1 VSGAYYHD
9 NAIADH
15 LTTTMGDVE
24 SATVK
29 LSELL
34 RHPEDLDKI
43 SALKAEFSRKK
54 AAVDG
59 QLRHGLKEQLELTQS
74 GMNSI
79 TEGQRTVN
87 LIKEE
92 MMKIDKLCAEAQ
104 NMIQDF
110 PHINLVAQTHR
121 NFEAVE
127 KMRNDIQ
134 TFEERLEQ
142 LEMLLAEDDQ
152 DPANQERLLQIH
164 YGLTQ
169 LRDIRDDA
177 MAQIKSTE
185 DGSTELIDNL
195 TLENGVTVQD
205 LFTRLDDV
213 IEWFD
218 KHIGEACINL
228 IELVQTENHG
238 IVVRLAI
245 IIEEEEKTDK
255 RVKALQDA
263 QREYKDL
270 ASRFRSI
277 NSGPKELRGYKDK
290 FIKSIEYVCAAGME
304 DTREKFTEDPEKIE
318 KKFRWY
324 FTHLKT
330 VQVGMV
336 ALMPKKWKI
345 LQTYARIYHKAM
357 HDFLI
362 SFADDESLPPQY
374 VLAVINWVDQY
385 YIRMAALGFPED
397 DLQPHVI
404 DNRSQELIRTY
415 RSVIVKAVDQYMERI
430 NAQDRKSFVNQDRE
444 AYEINADGI
453 FQTRSLGDVWSL
465 FSQNLA
471 VAASSARNDVAE
483 GVVDSMLRTLISRQR
498 IWTQLIDEE
507 RDKYTG
513 VNPSL
518 DGDTVAVFQEW
529 LIALAND
536 QIICIDDEEGLN
548 GRSSFVTTF
557 EKDAV
562 PLVSQQFA
570 SDRLPAQIE
579 DLKLGYIDISTKCIQ
594 IFCQLIFLTDF
605 KPILS
610 KFFTPDWYNRT
621 DMASIIATFRDYL
634 NDYEQQVH
642 GSLRD
647 LLIDSLADEL
657 LIQYLSAVRNK
668 GVKFRRTDQFAAK
681 FKDDLLTAFEFFNE
695 YGQQGQEIKQRWRAI
710 EYFLKL
716 LDSDK
721 TQVQFAYEEFK
732 LNYKEVH
739 ISWVEAVLRTRDDF
753 ERSMLNAVKAKA
765 AETVAE
771 DAPDDPIMGRVK

>member
-1 VSGAYYHD
+1 MA
-9 NAIADH
+9 
-15 LTTTMGDVE
+15 DVE
-24 SATVK
+24 SGQK
-29 LSELL
+29 LAELL

-43 SALKAEFSRKK
+43 AALKAEFTRKK

-59 QLRHGLKEQLELTQS
+59 QLRHGLKEQLELTQA

-127 KMRNDIQ
+127 KMRSDIQ
-134 TFEERLEQ
+134 TFEARLEQ
-142 LEMLLAEDDQ
+142 LEVLLAEDDE

-177 MAQIKSTE
+177 MAQIRGTE
-185 DGSTELIDNL
+185 DASTELIDNL
-195 TLENGVTVQD
+195 TLDNGGTVQD

-213 IEWFD
+213 IDWFD
-218 KHIGEACINL
+218 KHIGEACINM
-228 IELVQTENHG
+228 IELVQSGNEG

-255 RVKALQDA
+255 KVKALQDA

-290 FIKSIEYVCAAGME
+290 FIQSIEYFCQAQFDEAK
-304 DTREKFTEDPEKIE
+304 EKFSEDPDKIASHL
-318 KKFRWY
+318 RWY
-324 FTHLKT
+324 LNNLNVVKL
-330 VQVGMV
+330 GMV
-336 ALMPKKWKI
+336 DLMPKKWNI
-345 LQTYARIYHKAM
+345 LQTYVNIYHKAM

-362 SFADDESLPPQY
+362 AIADDESLPPQY
-374 VLAVINWVDQY
+374 MLAVINWVDKY
-385 YIRMAALGFPED
+385 YAKMAKLGVAED

-430 NAQDRKSFVNQDRE
+430 NDQDTKKFTSQDRE

-453 FQTRSLGDVWSL
+453 FQTRSLGDVWTL
-465 FSQNLA
+465 FSQNLS
-471 VAASSARNDVAE
+471 VAASSDRNDVAE
-483 GVVDSMLRTLISRQR
+483 GVVDSMFRALISRQR
-498 IWTQLIDEE
+498 LWSSLIDQE
-507 RDKYTG
+507 RDKYSG
-513 VNPSL
+513 LNPTL

-536 QIICIDDEEGLN
+536 QIICIDDEEGSGLTS
-548 GRSSFVTTF
+548 RASFVTNF
-557 EKDAV
+557 EREV
-562 PLVSQQFA
+562 IPLVSQQFA
-570 SDRLPAQIE
+570 SDRLPAQVDE
-579 DLKLGYIDISTKCIQ
+579 LKNGYIDISTKCIQ

-610 KFFTPDWYNRT
+610 KFFTPEWYSRT

-634 NDYEQQVH
+634 NDYEAQVH
-642 GSLRD
+642 ASLRD

-668 GVKFRRTDQFAAK
+668 GVKFRRSDQFAAK
-681 FKDDLLTAFEFFNE
+681 LKDDLLAAFEFFRE
-695 YGQQGQEIKQRWRAI
+695 YGQQGQEIMQRWRAI

-716 LDSDK
+716 IESDK
-721 TQVQFAYEEFK
+721 TQVQFAYEAFK
-732 LNYKEVH
+732 GSYKEVH
-739 ISWVEAVLRTRDDF
+739 ISWVEAVLRSRDDF

-765 AETVAE
+765 AETVGD

>member
-1 VSGAYYHD
+1 
-9 NAIADH
+9 
-15 LTTTMGDVE
+15 MGDVE
-24 SATVK
+24 SATAK
-29 LSELL
+29 LAELL

-43 SALKAEFSRKK
+43 AALKAEFTRKK

-59 QLRHGLKEQLELTQS
+59 QLRHGLREQLELTQS
-74 GMNSI
+74 GMDSI

-134 TFEERLEQ
+134 TFEARLEQ
-142 LEMLLAEDDQ
+142 LETWLAQDDQ

-164 YGLTQ
+164 FGLTQ

-177 MAQIKSTE
+177 MAQVKSTE

-195 TLENGVTVQD
+195 TLEDGGTVQE
-205 LFTRLDDV
+205 LFARLDDV

-228 IELVQTENHG
+228 IELVQSGNDG
-238 IVVRLAI
+238 MVVRLAVI
-245 IIEEEEKTDK
+245 VEEEEKTDK
-255 RVKALQDA
+255 KVKALQDA

-270 ASRFRSI
+270 ASRFKSI
-277 NSGPKELRGYKDK
+277 NAGPKELRGYKDK
-290 FIKSIEYVCAAGME
+290 FIKSIEYVCLAQMDEAK
-304 DTREKFTEDPEKIE
+304 DKFADDPDKID
-318 KKFRWY
+318 KYFKWY
-324 FTHLKT
+324 FNNLNT
-330 VQVGMV
+330 VKLGMV
-336 ALMPKKWKI
+336 HLMPKKWKI
-345 LQTYARIYHKAM
+345 METYTNMYHKAM

-362 SFADDESLPPQY
+362 AIADDESLPPQY
-374 VLAVINWVDQY
+374 VLAVINWVDRY
-385 YIRMAALGFPED
+385 YAKMAKLGFAED

-404 DNRSQELIRTY
+404 DNRSQELTRTY
-415 RSVIVKAVDQYMERI
+415 RSVIVKAVDQYMDRI
-430 NAQDRKSFVNQDRE
+430 NAHDRKSFLNQDRD

-453 FQTRSLGDVWSL
+453 FQTRSLGDVWTL

-471 VAASSARNDVAE
+471 VAANSERNDVAE
-483 GVVDSMLRTLISRQR
+483 GVVDSMFRTLISRQR
-498 IWTQLIDEE
+498 IWTQLIDDE

-513 VNPSL
+513 LNPTL
-518 DGDTVAVFQEW
+518 DGETVAVFQEW

-536 QIICIDDEEGLN
+536 QIICIDDEEDVN
-548 GRSSFVTTF
+548 GRASFVTVF
-557 EKDAV
+557 EREVV
-562 PLVSQQFA
+562 PLVSQQYA
-570 SDRLPAQIE
+570 NDRLTAQVDE
-579 DLKLGYIDISTKCIQ
+579 LKNGYIDISSKCIQ
-594 IFCQLIFLTDF
+594 VFCQLIFLTDF

-610 KFFTPDWYNRT
+610 HFFVPAWYQRT

-642 GSLRD
+642 RSLRD

-681 FKDDLLTAFEFFNE
+681 MKDDLITAFDFFRE
-695 YGQQGQEIKQRWRAI
+695 YGPQGQEIMQRWRAV

-716 LDSDK
+716 LESDK
-721 TQVQFAYEEFK
+721 TQVPFAYEELK
-732 LNYKEVH
+732 YNYKEVH

-765 AETVAE
+765 AETVAD

>member
-1 VSGAYYHD
+1 M
-9 NAIADH
+9 ADV
-15 LTTTMGDVE
+15 D
-24 SATVK
+24 SATR

-34 RHPEDLDKI
+34 KHPEDLEKL
-43 SALKAEFSRKK
+43 SALKAEFTRKK

-134 TFEERLEQ
+134 TFEARLEQ
-142 LEMLLAEDDQ
+142 LETLLAEDDE
-152 DPANQERLLQIH
+152 DPINQERLLQIH

-169 LRDIRDDA
+169 LRDVRDDA

-195 TLENGVTVQD
+195 TLENGITVQD

-213 IEWFD
+213 VEWFD
-218 KHIGEACINL
+218 KHIGETCINL
-228 IELVQTENHG
+228 IDLVQSGNDG
-238 IVVRLAI
+238 LVVRLAI
-245 IIEEEEKTDK
+245 IVEEEEKTDK
-255 RVKALQDA
+255 KVKALQDA

-290 FIKSIEYVCAAGME
+290 FIKSIEYVCQAQMDEA
-304 DTREKFTEDPEKIE
+304 REKFNEDPEKID
-318 KKFRWY
+318 KYFKWY
-324 FTHLKT
+324 FNHLNVVKL
-330 VQVGMV
+330 GMV
-336 ALMPKKWKI
+336 DLMPKKWKI
-345 LQTYARIYHKAM
+345 LQTYTNIYHKAM
-357 HDFLI
+357 HDFLV
-362 SFADDESLPPQY
+362 SFADDETLPPQY
-374 VLAVINWVDQY
+374 VLAVINWVDKY
-385 YIRMAALGFPED
+385 YAKMAKLGFAED

-415 RSVIVKAVDQYMERI
+415 RSVIVKAVDQYMDRI
-430 NAQDRKSFVNQDRE
+430 NEQDRKSFLNQDRE

-453 FQTRSLGDVWSL
+453 FQTRSLGDVWTL
-465 FSQNLA
+465 FSQNLS
-471 VAASSARNDVAE
+471 VAASSDRNDVAE
-483 GVVDSMLRTLISRQR
+483 GVVDSMFRTLMSRQR
-498 IWTQLIDEE
+498 IWSQLIDEE
-507 RDKYTG
+507 KDKYTG
-513 VNPSL
+513 LNPTL
-518 DGDTVAVFQEW
+518 DGETVAVFQEW

-536 QIICIDDEEGLN
+536 QIICIDDEDDVN
-548 GRSSFVTTF
+548 GRASFVTVF
-557 EKDAV
+557 EREVV

-570 SDRLPAQIE
+570 LDRLPAQVDE
-579 DLKLGYIDISTKCIQ
+579 LKNGYIDISSKCIQ

-610 KFFTPDWYNRT
+610 KFFTPEWYSRT

-634 NDYEQQVH
+634 NDYLDQVH
-642 GSLRD
+642 RSLRD
-647 LLIDSLADEL
+647 LVIDSLADEL

-668 GVKFRRTDQFAAK
+668 SVKFRRTDQFAAK
-681 FKDDLLTAFEFFNE
+681 MKDDLITAFDFFREF
-695 YGQQGQEIKQRWRAI
+695 GPQGAEILQRWRAV

-716 LDSDK
+716 LESDK
-721 TQVQFAYEEFK
+721 TQVPFAYEEFK
-732 LNYKEVH
+732 YNYKDVH
-739 ISWVEAVLRTRDDF
+739 ISWVEAVLRARDDF
-753 ERSMLNAVKAKA
+753 ERGMLNAVKQKA
-765 AETVAE
+765 AETVGDE
-771 DAPDDPIMGRVK
+771 APDDPIMGRVR

>member
-1 VSGAYYHD
+1 
-9 NAIADH
+9 
-15 LTTTMGDVE
+15 MGDVE

-29 LSELL
+29 LAELL

-43 SALKAEFSRKK
+43 AALKAEFTRKK

-59 QLRHGLKEQLELTQS
+59 QLRHGLREQLELTQS

-142 LEMLLAEDDQ
+142 LEMWLAQDD
-152 DPANQERLLQIH
+152 DDSTNQERLLQIH

-195 TLENGVTVQD
+195 PLENGGTVQD
-205 LFTRLDDV
+205 LFARLDEV

-218 KHIGEACINL
+218 RHIGEACINL
-228 IELVQTENHG
+228 IELVQSGNDG
-238 IVVRLAI
+238 LVVRLAVI
-245 IIEEEEKTDK
+245 VEEEEKTDK
-255 RVKALQDA
+255 KVKALQDA

-270 ASRFRSI
+270 ASRFKSI

-290 FIKSIEYVCAAGME
+290 FIKSIEYVCQALME
-304 DTREKFTEDPEKIE
+304 ESKEKFGEDPEKID
-318 KKFRWY
+318 KYFKWY
-324 FTHLKT
+324 FNNLNT
-330 VQVGMV
+330 VKLGMV
-336 ALMPKKWKI
+336 DLMPKKWKI
-345 LQTYARIYHKAM
+345 METYTTIYHKAL

-362 SFADDESLPPQY
+362 GIADDESLPPQY
-374 VLAVINWVDQY
+374 VLAVINWVDKY
-385 YIRMAALGFPED
+385 YAKMTKLGFAED

-404 DNRSQELIRTY
+404 DNRSQELTRTY

-430 NAQDRKSFVNQDRE
+430 NAQDRKSFLNQDRD

-453 FQTRSLGDVWSL
+453 FQTRSLGDVWTL

-471 VAASSARNDVAE
+471 VAASSERNDVAE
-483 GVVDSMLRTLISRQR
+483 GVVDSMFRTLISRQR

-507 RDKYTG
+507 RGKYAG
-513 VNPSL
+513 LNPAL
-518 DGDTVAVFQEW
+518 DGETVAVFQEW

-536 QIICIDDEEGLN
+536 QIICIDDEEDVN
-548 GRSSFVTTF
+548 GRASFVTVF
-557 EKDAV
+557 EREVV
-562 PLVSQQFA
+562 PLVSQQYA
-570 SDRLPAQIE
+570 SDRLTAQVDE
-579 DLKLGYIDISTKCIQ
+579 LKNGYIDISSKCIQ
-594 IFCQLIFLTDF
+594 VFCQLIFLTDF

-610 KFFTPDWYNRT
+610 QFFVPTWYQRT
-621 DMASIIATFRDYL
+621 DMASIIATFKDYL
-634 NDYEQQVH
+634 NDYEGQVH
-642 GSLRD
+642 RSLRD
-647 LLIDSLADEL
+647 LLVDSLADEL

-668 GVKFRRTDQFAAK
+668 GVKFRRSDQFAAK
-681 FKDDLLTAFEFFNE
+681 MKDDLITAFDFFRD
-695 YGQQGQEIKQRWRAI
+695 YGQQGQEIMQRWRAV

-716 LDSDK
+716 LESDK

-732 LNYKEVH
+732 YNYREVH

-765 AETVAE
+765 AETVAN

>member
-1 VSGAYYHD
+1 
-9 NAIADH
+9 
-15 LTTTMGDVE
+15 MGEVE
-24 SATVK
+24 SATAK

-34 RHPEDLDKI
+34 RHPEDLEKI
-43 SALKAEFSRKK
+43 PALKAEFTRKK
-54 AAVDG
+54 AAIDG

-127 KMRNDIQ
+127 KMRTDIQ
-134 TFEERLEQ
+134 TFEGRLEQ
-142 LEMLLAEDDQ
+142 LENLLAQDDK
-152 DPANQERLLQIH
+152 DPTNQAHLLMIH

-169 LRDIRDDA
+169 LRDVRDDA

-195 TLENGVTVQD
+195 TLESGVTVQD

-213 IEWFD
+213 VDWFD
-218 KHIGEACINL
+218 NHVGEACMNL
-228 IELVQTENHG
+228 IELVATENHG

-245 IIEEEEKTDK
+245 IVEEEEKTDK
-255 RVKALQDA
+255 RIKALQDA
-263 QREYKDL
+263 QREYKDI

-277 NSGPKELRGYKDK
+277 NTGPKELRGYKDK
-290 FIKSIEYVCAAGME
+290 FIQSIEYVCKTQMDAAK
-304 DTREKFTEDPEKIE
+304 EKFGEDPAKID
-318 KKFRWY
+318 KYFKWY
-324 FTHLKT
+324 FNNLHVVK
-330 VQVGMV
+330 VGMV
-336 ALMPKKWKI
+336 SLMPRKWKI
-345 LQTYARIYHKAM
+345 MQTYTSIYHKAM

-362 SFADDESLPPQY
+362 GFADDESLPPQY
-374 VLAVINWVDQY
+374 VLAVINWVDLY
-385 YIRMAALGFPED
+385 YTKMAKLGFAED

-415 RSVIVKAVDQYMERI
+415 RSVIVKAVDQYMDRI
-430 NAQDRKSFVNQDRE
+430 NDQDRKSFLNQDRE

-453 FQTRSLGDVWSL
+453 FQTRSLGDVWTL
-465 FSQNLA
+465 FSQNLN
-471 VAASSARNDVAE
+471 VAASSERNDVAE
-483 GVVDSMLRTLISRQR
+483 GVVDSMIRTLISRQR
-498 IWTQLIDEE
+498 IWSQLIDEE
-507 RDKYTG
+507 REKYTG
-513 VNPSL
+513 LNPTL
-518 DGDTVAVFQEW
+518 DGETVSVFQEW

-536 QIICIDDEEGLN
+536 QIICIDDEDDIN
-548 GRSSFVTTF
+548 GRASFVTVF
-557 EKDAV
+557 EREVV
-562 PLVSQQFA
+562 PLVSQQYS
-570 SDRLPAQIE
+570 SDRLPAQVDE
-579 DLKLGYIDISTKCIQ
+579 LKNGYIDISSKCIQ

-605 KPILS
+605 KPILV
-610 KFFTPDWYNRT
+610 KFFTPEWYNKT

-634 NDYEQQVH
+634 NDYMDQVH
-642 GSLRD
+642 RSLRD

-681 FKDDLLTAFEFFNE
+681 MKDDLITAFDFFRE
-695 YGQQGQEIKQRWRAI
+695 YGQQGNEILQRWRAV

-716 LDSDK
+716 LESDK
-721 TQVQFAYEEFK
+721 SQVPFAYEEFK
-732 LNYKEVH
+732 YNYKDVH

>member
-1 VSGAYYHD
+1 
-9 NAIADH
+9 
-15 LTTTMGDVE
+15 MGDVE
-24 SATVK
+24 SATAK

-43 SALKAEFSRKK
+43 ASLKAEFTRKK

-134 TFEERLEQ
+134 TFEERLEM
-142 LEMLLAEDDQ
+142 LEQLLAQDDED
-152 DPANQERLLQIH
+152 PTNQERLLQIH

-169 LRDIRDDA
+169 LRDVRDDA

-195 TLENGVTVQD
+195 TLDSGVTVQD
-205 LFTRLDDV
+205 LFARLDDV

-228 IELVQTENHG
+228 IELVQTGNDG
-238 IVVRLAI
+238 MVVRLAVI
-245 IIEEEEKTDK
+245 VEEEEKTDK
-255 RVKALQDA
+255 KVKALQDA

-290 FIKSIEYVCAAGME
+290 FIKSIEYVCQAQMDEAK
-304 DTREKFTEDPEKIE
+304 EKFNDDPEKID
-318 KKFRWY
+318 KYFKWY
-324 FTHLKT
+324 FNNLNT
-330 VQVGMV
+330 VKLGMV
-336 ALMPKKWKI
+336 DLMPKKWKI
-345 LQTYARIYHKAM
+345 LQTYTNIYHNAM

-362 SFADDESLPPQY
+362 GFADDESLPPQY
-374 VLAVINWVDQY
+374 VLAVINWVDKY
-385 YIRMAALGFPED
+385 YAKMAKLGFAED

-404 DNRSQELIRTY
+404 DNRSQELTRTY

-430 NAQDRKSFVNQDRE
+430 NAQDRKSFLNQDRE

-453 FQTRSLGDVWSL
+453 FQTRSLGDTWTL
-465 FSQNLA
+465 FSQNLS
-471 VAASSARNDVAE
+471 VAANSERNDVAE
-483 GVVDSMLRTLISRQR
+483 GVVDSMFRTLISRQR

-513 VNPSL
+513 LNPSL
-518 DGDTVAVFQEW
+518 DGETVAVFQEW

-536 QIICIDDEEGLN
+536 QIICIDDEDEIN
-548 GRSSFVTTF
+548 GRASFVTVF
-557 EKDAV
+557 EREVV
-562 PLVSQQFA
+562 PLVSQQY
-570 SDRLPAQIE
+570 SGDRLPAQVDE
-579 DLKLGYIDISTKCIQ
+579 LKNGYIDISSKCIQ

-605 KPILS
+605 KPILP
-610 KFFTPDWYNRT
+610 KFFTADWYLRT

-634 NDYEQQVH
+634 NDYIEQIH
-642 GSLRD
+642 RSLRD

-668 GVKFRRTDQFAAK
+668 GVKFRRTDQFGAK
-681 FKDDLLTAFEFFNE
+681 MKDDLMTAFEFFRE
-695 YGQQGQEIKQRWRAI
+695 YGQQGTEITQRWRAV

-716 LDSDK
+716 VESDK
-721 TQVQFAYEEFK
+721 SQVSFVYEEFK
-732 LNYKEVH
+732 YSYKDVH

-765 AETVAE
+765 AETVAD

>member
-1 VSGAYYHD
+1 
-9 NAIADH
+9 
-15 LTTTMGDVE
+15 MGDVE
-24 SATVK
+24 SATAK

-43 SALKAEFSRKK
+43 ASLKAEFTRKK

-134 TFEERLEQ
+134 TFEERLEM
-142 LEMLLAEDDQ
+142 LEQLLAQDDED
-152 DPANQERLLQIH
+152 PTNQERLLQIH

-169 LRDIRDDA
+169 LRDVRDDA

-195 TLENGVTVQD
+195 TLDSGVTVQD
-205 LFTRLDDV
+205 LFARLDDV

-228 IELVQTENHG
+228 IELVQTGNDG
-238 IVVRLAI
+238 MVVRLAVI
-245 IIEEEEKTDK
+245 VEEEEKTDK
-255 RVKALQDA
+255 KVKALQDA

-290 FIKSIEYVCAAGME
+290 FIKSIEYVCQAQMDEAK
-304 DTREKFTEDPEKIE
+304 EKFNDDPEKID
-318 KKFRWY
+318 KYFKWY
-324 FTHLKT
+324 FNNLNT
-330 VQVGMV
+330 VKLGMV
-336 ALMPKKWKI
+336 DLMPKKWKI
-345 LQTYARIYHKAM
+345 LQTYTNIYHNAM

-362 SFADDESLPPQY
+362 GFADDESLPPQY
-374 VLAVINWVDQY
+374 VLAVINWVDKY
-385 YIRMAALGFPED
+385 YAKMAKLGFAED

-404 DNRSQELIRTY
+404 DNRSQELTRTY

-430 NAQDRKSFVNQDRE
+430 NAQDRKSFLNQDRE

-453 FQTRSLGDVWSL
+453 FQTRSLGDTWTL
-465 FSQNLA
+465 FSQNLS
-471 VAASSARNDVAE
+471 VAASSERNDVAE
-483 GVVDSMLRTLISRQR
+483 GVVDSMFRTLISRQR

-513 VNPSL
+513 LNPSL
-518 DGDTVAVFQEW
+518 DGETVAVFQEW

-536 QIICIDDEEGLN
+536 QIICIDDEDEIN
-548 GRSSFVTTF
+548 GRASFVTVF
-557 EKDAV
+557 EREVV
-562 PLVSQQFA
+562 PLVSQQY
-570 SDRLPAQIE
+570 SGDRLPAQVDE
-579 DLKLGYIDISTKCIQ
+579 LKNGYIDISSKCIQ

-610 KFFTPDWYNRT
+610 KFFTADWYLRT

-634 NDYEQQVH
+634 NDYIEQIH
-642 GSLRD
+642 RSLRD

-668 GVKFRRTDQFAAK
+668 GVKFRRTDQFGAK
-681 FKDDLLTAFEFFNE
+681 MKDDLMTAFEFFRE
-695 YGQQGQEIKQRWRAI
+695 YGQQGTEITQRWRAV

-716 LDSDK
+716 VESDK
-721 TQVQFAYEEFK
+721 SQVPFVYEEFK
-732 LNYKEVH
+732 YSYKDVH

-765 AETVAE
+765 AETVAD

>member
-1 VSGAYYHD
+1 M
-9 NAIADH
+9 ADV
-15 LTTTMGDVE
+15 D
-24 SATVK
+24 SATR

-34 RHPEDLDKI
+34 KHPEDLEKL
-43 SALKAEFSRKK
+43 SSLKAEFTRKK

-134 TFEERLEQ
+134 TFEERLEL
-142 LEMLLAEDDQ
+142 LENLLAEDDQ
-152 DPANQERLLQIH
+152 DPVNQERLLQIH

-169 LRDIRDDA
+169 LRDVRDDA

-213 IEWFD
+213 VEWFD
-218 KHIGEACINL
+218 KHIGETCINL
-228 IELVQTENHG
+228 IDLVQSGNDG
-238 IVVRLAI
+238 LVVRLAVI
-245 IIEEEEKTDK
+245 VEEEEKTDK
-255 RVKALQDA
+255 KVKALQDA

-290 FIKSIEYVCAAGME
+290 FIKSIEYVCQAQIDEA
-304 DTREKFTEDPEKIE
+304 REKFSDDPEKID
-318 KKFRWY
+318 KYFKWY
-324 FTHLKT
+324 FNHLNT
-330 VQVGMV
+330 VKLGMV
-336 ALMPKKWKI
+336 DLMPNKWKI
-345 LQTYARIYHKAM
+345 LQTYTNIYHKAM
-357 HDFLI
+357 HDFLVG
-362 SFADDESLPPQY
+362 FADDDSLPPQY
-374 VLAVINWVDQY
+374 VLAVINWVDKY
-385 YIRMAALGFPED
+385 YAKMAKLGFTED

-404 DNRSQELIRTY
+404 DNRSPELIRTY
-415 RSVIVKAVDQYMERI
+415 RSVIVKAVDQYMDRI
-430 NAQDRKSFVNQDRE
+430 NEQDRKSFLNQDRE
-444 AYEINADGI
+444 AYEMNADGI
-453 FQTRSLGDVWSL
+453 FQTRSLGDVWTL
-465 FSQNLA
+465 FSQNLS
-471 VAASSARNDVAE
+471 VAASSERNDVAE
-483 GVVDSMLRTLISRQR
+483 GVVDSMFRTLISRQR
-498 IWTQLIDEE
+498 IWSQLIDEE
-507 RDKYTG
+507 KDKYTG
-513 VNPSL
+513 SNPTL
-518 DGDTVAVFQEW
+518 DGETVAVFQEW

-536 QIICIDDEEGLN
+536 QIICIDDEDDVN
-548 GRSSFVTTF
+548 GRASFVTVF
-557 EKDAV
+557 EREIV

-570 SDRLPAQIE
+570 LDRLPAQVDE
-579 DLKLGYIDISTKCIQ
+579 LKNGYIDISSKCIQ

-610 KFFTPDWYNRT
+610 KFFTPEWYSRT

-634 NDYEQQVH
+634 NDYLDQVH
-642 GSLRD
+642 RSLRD

-668 GVKFRRTDQFAAK
+668 PVKFRRTDQFAAK
-681 FKDDLLTAFEFFNE
+681 MKDDLITAFEFFRE
-695 YGQQGQEIKQRWRAI
+695 FGPQGAEILQRWRAV

-716 LDSDK
+716 LESDK
-721 TQVQFAYEEFK
+721 TQVPFAYEEFK
-732 LNYKEVH
+732 FNYKDVH
-739 ISWVEAVLRTRDDF
+739 ISWVEAVLRSRDDF
-753 ERSMLNAVKAKA
+753 ERSMLNAVKQKA
-765 AETVAE
+765 AETVGE
-771 DAPDDPIMGRVK
+771 DAPDDPIMGRVR

>member
-1 VSGAYYHD
+1 
-9 NAIADH
+9 
-15 LTTTMGDVE
+15 MGDVE
-24 SATVK
+24 SATAK

-43 SALKAEFSRKK
+43 AALKAEFTRKK
-54 AAVDG
+54 ATVDG

-127 KMRNDIQ
+127 QMRNDIQ

-142 LEMLLAEDDQ
+142 LENLLAQDDE

-169 LRDIRDDA
+169 LRDVRDDA

-195 TLENGVTVQD
+195 TLDSGVTVQD
-205 LFTRLDDV
+205 LFARLDDV
-213 IEWFD
+213 VEWFD

-228 IELVQTENHG
+228 IELVQTGNDG
-238 IVVRLAI
+238 MVVRLAVI
-245 IIEEEEKTDK
+245 VEEEEKTDK
-255 RVKALQDA
+255 KVKALQDA

-290 FIKSIEYVCAAGME
+290 FIKSIEYVCQAQME
-304 DTREKFTEDPEKIE
+304 EAKEKFGDDPEKID
-318 KKFRWY
+318 KYFKWY
-324 FTHLKT
+324 FNNLNT
-330 VQVGMV
+330 VKLGMV
-336 ALMPKKWKI
+336 DLMPKKWKI
-345 LQTYARIYHKAM
+345 LQTYTNIYHQAM
-357 HDFLI
+357 HDFLVG
-362 SFADDESLPPQY
+362 FADDESLPPQY
-374 VLAVINWVDQY
+374 VLAVINWVDKY
-385 YIRMAALGFPED
+385 YAKMAKLGFAED

-404 DNRSQELIRTY
+404 DNRSQELTRTY

-430 NAQDRKSFVNQDRE
+430 NAQDRKSFLNQDRE

-453 FQTRSLGDVWSL
+453 FQTRSLGDTWTL
-465 FSQNLA
+465 FSQNLS
-471 VAASSARNDVAE
+471 VAASSERNDVAE
-483 GVVDSMLRTLISRQR
+483 GVVDSMFRTLISRQR

-513 VNPSL
+513 LNPSL
-518 DGDTVAVFQEW
+518 DGETVAVFQEW

-536 QIICIDDEEGLN
+536 QIICIDDEDEIN
-548 GRSSFVTTF
+548 GRASFVTVF
-557 EKDAV
+557 EREVV
-562 PLVSQQFA
+562 PLVSQQY
-570 SDRLPAQIE
+570 SGDRLPAQVDE
-579 DLKLGYIDISTKCIQ
+579 LKNGYIDISSKCIQ

-605 KPILS
+605 KPILL
-610 KFFTPDWYNRT
+610 KFFTPDWYLRT

-634 NDYEQQVH
+634 NDYIEQVH
-642 GSLRD
+642 RSLRD

-681 FKDDLLTAFEFFNE
+681 MKDDLITAFEFFREYNE
-695 YGQQGQEIKQRWRAI
+695 QGSEIMQRWRAV
-710 EYFLKL
+710 EYFLRL
-716 LDSDK
+716 LESDK
-721 TQVQFAYEEFK
+721 SQVPFAYEEFK
-732 LNYKEVH
+732 YNYKDVH

-765 AETVAE
+765 AETVAD
-771 DAPDDPIMGRVK
+771 DAPDDPIMARVK